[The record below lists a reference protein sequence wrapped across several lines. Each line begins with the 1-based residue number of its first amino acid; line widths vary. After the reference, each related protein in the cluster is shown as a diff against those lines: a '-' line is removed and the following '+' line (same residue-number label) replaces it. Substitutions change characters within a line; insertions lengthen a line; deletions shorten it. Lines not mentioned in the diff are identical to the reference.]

1 MSTGGGSAPA
11 SGVVGSAGQQ
21 DSSMRRRRPRGL
33 PNRLWERLSTKGPY
47 GLLALVA
54 YVPLLFTKPH
64 VLSADTKVYLYL
76 DPSRLLGTALQMWD
90 PKVGM
95 GTVTHQ
101 TIGYLFPMG
110 PYYWVMHAVGMPTW
124 IAQRLWLGTVLFAA
138 GAGVVYLL
146 RTLRWR
152 GPGVPAAAFVYML
165 SPYVLDYAA
174 KHSVVAL
181 PWSGLPWLV
190 AFTIRAVRHGGWRD
204 AALFA
209 ITVQLIGGV
218 NATSLV
224 LVLVAVLAWFP
235 FAVWVHREATLRQAA
250 GALGRMVALT
260 FLTSLWW
267 MSGLYAQGRYGI
279 DILRYTETAKTVA
292 SASAPAEVLRGL
304 GYWFFYGKDKFGNFI
319 DVGVPYTQE
328 LWLLATSFAVP
339 ALCMFAGAF
348 GRFRERAYFVC
359 LVLIGTVLAVGA
371 YPWTDPPLVGRI
383 LRWMLGL
390 SEVGGAMRSMPRA
403 VPVLLLGL
411 AVLLGGAVTA
421 LHERFSPD
429 GVRFDRRVLAGAGVI
444 GLLALLNFPP
454 LFTGQ
459 LIASGLERPDTI
471 PQYWQED
478 IAALQAGSHATRVFE
493 IPGSDFASYRWD
505 GKPAT
510 TVDPITPG
518 LMDRPYVAREQVPYG
533 TPPSADLLTAFD
545 TQLQEQILEP
555 AAFAPIA
562 RFMGVGVYNLRNDLT
577 YERYR
582 LARPRLLWDLV
593 TNAAGLGHPRGF
605 GANTPNVPD
614 PRFPLL
620 DETQLG
626 APPHC
631 PDTPPALPSPAHY
644 EVNGTSQSCLPDP
657 PPVAIVPVDDAEQIV
672 RLAPTTSPVVMAGD
686 GTGLVNASAAG
697 LLSGHEL
704 LFESAGMAGDPKALH
719 QQLASGAVLLL
730 TDTNRKQQM
739 RWGSTSDIYGYT
751 EQAGE
756 KPMVDDPSA
765 QPLDVFPG
773 AGDDT
778 HTVAEDRGGVSARA
792 TDYGN
797 LVTYTPE
804 DRASNAVDADR
815 ATAWQVGGFGPVEGQ
830 HLDLTFTGDQT
841 ADHLTLLQSQRGV
854 HNRWI
859 TQVTLRF
866 DGKHPVVVPLDASS
880 RQGGGQTINFPQ
892 RTFHQLSVEVT
903 GDNIGKR
910 PSYNDLS
917 PVGIAELDV
926 GDHPV
931 HDQEVIRL
939 PTDLLTAAGTSS
951 LAHPLVVLL
960 DRVRVS
966 PSNPVRSDPE
976 THLARTFTL
985 PTARHIG
992 ISGEVRLST
1001 SAPTALVDNLVG
1013 VPGAAFGG
1021 VTASE
1026 SRYLPGDLNARASAA
1041 IDGNPATA
1049 WAPGLLGQ
1057 SGDWVQYKTAA
1068 PISFDHMDLSLVADG
1083 RHSVPTRIGID
1094 ADGRHV
1100 ADVDVPAV
1108 VDQKAP
1114 GAVAQV
1120 HLAFP
1125 AVSGTTLRFTVEAVR
1140 GVTTN
1145 DWYSERPVDL
1155 PVGIAELGVPGLSAP
1170 VQHGM
1175 IDPACRA
1182 GLLQV
1187 DSQDVQISVHG
1198 TVADALAGRPLPFTS
1213 CLPATGAS
1221 LPKGTQTV
1229 TATDGAT
1236 TGLDLDSVVL
1246 RSKAGGDADSAT
1258 GLIAPDSQGVAAG
1271 GAKLRVTHNGR
1282 SAVDLEVT
1290 GAKGPVWVVFGQSHD
1305 AGWHATSAG
1314 HDLGAPALVDGYA
1327 NAWLVTP
1334 GPDGTAT
1341 VHLRWTPQRVV
1352 WIALILSALAL
1363 LLCLALVLWPMRH
1376 RLAPVADE
1384 VAPTRLDRDP
1394 SVPRSFSVR
1403 RALRYAGA
1411 PPRLGPSILVTMGG
1425 GVLFGT
1431 IIGPIAG
1438 LVVAVC
1444 TALCVRIARA
1454 RPLLTLLPP
1463 LLLASC
1469 GAYDVF
1475 FQLRHH
1481 VPVDFNW
1488 PSLLSRFDSVAW
1500 LSVALLVMDVLVDR
1514 LWLHRWW
1521 PTDDSPS

>member
-1 MSTGGGSAPA
+1 
-11 SGVVGSAGQQ
+11 
-21 DSSMRRRRPRGL
+21 
-33 PNRLWERLSTKGPY
+33 
-47 GLLALVA
+47 LLALVA

-76 DPSRLLGTALQMWD
+76 DPGRLLRTALQMWD
-90 PKVGM
+90 PQVGM

-110 PYYWVMHAVGMPTW
+110 PYYWVMNAAGVPTW

-204 AALFA
+204 AALVA

-224 LVLVAVLAWFP
+224 LVLVAVALWFP
-235 FAVWVHREATLRQAA
+235 FAVWVHREASLRHAIA
-250 GALGRMVALT
+250 ALGRIVLLT
-260 FLTSLWW
+260 FITSLWW
-267 MSGLYAQGRYGI
+267 ISGLYAQGRYGI

-292 SASAPAEVLRGL
+292 SASSPSEVLRGL
-304 GYWFFYGKDKFGNFI
+304 GYWFFYGKDKLGNFVQ
-319 DVGVPYTQE
+319 VGVPYTQE
-328 LWLLATSFAVP
+328 LWLLAISFAIP
-339 ALCMFAGAF
+339 ALCMFAGGFA
-348 GRFRERAYFVC
+348 RFRERAYFVS
-359 LVLIGTVLAVGA
+359 LVLVGTVLAVGA

-403 VPVLLLGL
+403 VPVLVLGL
-411 AVLLGGAVTA
+411 AVLLGGALTA

-429 GVRFDRRVLAGAGVI
+429 GIRFDRRVLGVASVV
-444 GLLALLNFPP
+444 GLLALVNFPP

-459 LIASGLERPDTI
+459 LIAKGLERPENI
-471 PQYWQED
+471 PQYWKDD
-478 IAALQAGSHATRVFE
+478 IGALQAGSHATRVFE

-505 GKPAT
+505 GKAAT

-533 TPPSADLLTAFD
+533 TPPSADLVTAFD

-555 AAFAPIA
+555 SALAPVA

-582 LARPRLLWDLV
+582 LARPRLLWSLV
-593 TNAAGLGHPRGF
+593 TNAPGLGEPQGF
-605 GANTPNVPD
+605 GANAPNVPN
-614 PRFPLL
+614 PSFPML

-631 PDTPPALPSPAHY
+631 PDSPPALPSPTLY
-644 EVNGTSQSCLPDP
+644 KVNGTSQACLPDP
-657 PPVAIVPVDDAEQIV
+657 PPVAIVPVEDAVPIV
-672 RLAPTTSPVVMAGD
+672 RLAPTTSPVLMAGD

-704 LFESAGMAGDPKALH
+704 LFESAGLAGKPKLMH
-719 QQLASGAVLLL
+719 QQLADGAVLLL

-739 RWGSTSDIYGYT
+739 RWSTTADVYGFT

-756 KPMVDDPSA
+756 KPLVSDPSA
-765 QPLDVFPG
+765 QPLDVFPD
-773 AGDDT
+773 AGDSARS
-778 HTVAEDRGGVSARA
+778 VAVEQGGVDAQA

-804 DRASNAVDADR
+804 DRATNAIDGNP
-815 ATAWQVGGFGPVEGQ
+815 ATAWQVGGFGPVEGERLELSFSQQQ
-830 HLDLTFTGDQT
+830 HT
-841 ADHLTLLQSQRGV
+841 DHLRLLQTQRGAP
-854 HNRWI
+854 NRWI
-859 TQVTLRF
+859 TEVKLTF
-866 DGKHPVVVPLDASS
+866 DGKDAVTVPLDPSS
-880 RQGGGQTINFPQ
+880 RAGEGQTITFPEHSFSHL
-892 RTFHQLSVEVT
+892 TVEIT

-917 PVGIAELDV
+917 SVGIAELDV
-926 GDHPV
+926 GDNPPHAT
-931 HDQEVIRL
+931 ELIRL
-939 PTDLLTAAGTSS
+939 PEDLLRAAGTSS
-951 LAHPLVVLL
+951 LDHPLAVLL

-966 PSNPVRSDPE
+966 PSNTVRSDPE
-976 THLARTFTL
+976 VRIARTFTL
-985 PTARHIG
+985 PTARHVG
-992 ISGEVRLST
+992 VSGQVRLSNT
-1001 SAPTALVDNLVG
+1001 APTSLIDTLVG
-1013 VPGAAFGG
+1013 IAPAAFGG

-1026 SRYLPGDLNARASAA
+1026 SRYLPGDLEARASAA
-1041 IDGNPATA
+1041 IDGDPSTA
-1049 WAPGLLGQ
+1049 WSPGMLGQ
-1057 SGDWVQYKTAA
+1057 VGDWVQYHLAA
-1068 PISFDHMDLSLVADG
+1068 PLTFNHMDLTVVADA
-1083 RHSVPTRIGID
+1083 RHSVPTRIGVE
-1094 ADGRHV
+1094 ADGHHV
-1100 ADVDVPAV
+1100 ADIAVPPVA
-1108 VDQKAP
+1108 DSATP
-1114 GAVAQV
+1114 GAVTTV
-1120 HLAFP
+1120 PLSFT
-1125 AVSGTTLRFTVEAVR
+1125 AVTGSTLRFTVEAVR
-1140 GVTTN
+1140 AVTTN
-1145 DWYSERPVDL
+1145 DWYSEAPVDL
-1155 PVGIAELGVPGLSAP
+1155 PVGIAELGVPGLAAP
-1170 VQHGM
+1170 AQHAM
-1175 IDPACRA
+1175 IDPACRG
-1182 GLLQV
+1182 GLLSV
-1187 DSQDVQISVHG
+1187 DGHDVPISVHG
-1198 TVADALAGRPLPFTS
+1198 TVADALAGRPLAFTS
-1213 CLPATGAS
+1213 CVTATGVS
-1221 LPKGTQTV
+1221 LPKGDQTV
-1229 TATDGAT
+1229 LATNGAT
-1236 TGLDLDSVVL
+1236 TGLDLDTIVL
-1246 RSKAGGDADSAT
+1246 RSKAGGGADNSA
-1258 GLIAPDSQGVAAG
+1258 GLVSPTSQGVEPG
-1271 GAKLRVTHNGR
+1271 GAKVTVTHNGR
-1282 SAVDLEVT
+1282 SAVDMNIT
-1290 GAKGPVWVVFGQSHD
+1290 GANGPVWVVFGQSHD
-1305 AGWHATSAG
+1305 AGWHASSG
-1314 HDLGAPALVDGYA
+1314 GRDLGAPALVDGYA

-1334 GPDGTAT
+1334 GADGTAT

-1352 WIALILSALAL
+1352 WIALALSALAL

-1384 VAPTRLDRDP
+1384 EGPAPIDRAP

-1411 PPRLGPSILVTMGG
+1411 PPLLGRAALVTIGG
-1425 GVLFGT
+1425 GVVFGA

-1444 TALCVRIARA
+1444 TALCLRISRA

-1481 VPVDFNW
+1481 VPTDFNW
-1488 PSLLSRFDSVAW
+1488 PQLLSRLDSVAW

-1521 PTDDSPS
+1521 PTDDSPM